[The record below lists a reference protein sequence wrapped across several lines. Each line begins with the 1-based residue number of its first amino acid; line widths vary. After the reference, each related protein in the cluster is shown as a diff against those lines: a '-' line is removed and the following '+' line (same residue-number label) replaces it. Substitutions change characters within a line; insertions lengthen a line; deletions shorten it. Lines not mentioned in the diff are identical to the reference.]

1 MSVDVRPAVAMDAAP
16 ISHLLAT
23 VIRHSCTGV
32 LAPDDVARMVGTN
45 CSLPRIAAEIG
56 IPGGAPG
63 WLGWLVV
70 AEPDGRIVGAAA
82 GGVPG
87 AGAGEIYTLCTAP
100 DRRRRGIGSALL
112 GALGDRMRLVGARS
126 QRVTLL
132 RDGDPAL
139 AFFTARGFAGGGRRL
154 GRAL

>member
-23 VIRHSCTGV
+23 VIRHSCSGV
-32 LAPDDVARMVGTN
+32 LAPDDVARLVGTN

-70 AEPDGRIVGAAA
+70 AEPDGRIAGAAA

-100 DRRRRGIGSALL
+100 DRRRRGIGGALL
-112 GALGDRMRLVGARS
+112 AALSDRMRPLDARR
-126 QRVTLL
+126 QGVTLL
-132 RDGDPAL
+132 RDGDPAV
-139 AFFTARGFAGGGRRL
+139 AFFTAHGFTGEGRRL
-154 GRAL
+154 ARAL